1 MPGFE
6 TPELET
12 IWRQHS
18 RRVLATLVRLLHDFE
33 LAEEALHDAFLA
45 AAQHWP
51 KEGLPANPAAW
62 LVSAGRFAAIDKL
75 RRRARL
81 AAIGEDQLLR
91 QGEAVAPEEEPMIL
105 EDDQLRLIF
114 VCCHPALPPQSQVAL
129 TLREVC
135 GLTTEQVAR
144 AFLTRTPA
152 MAQRIVRAKA
162 SIKQQGLPYEV
173 PGGAEL
179 APRLDAVLR
188 VIYLVFNEGYSA
200 SSGAL
205 LSRAELSDEA
215 IRLARL
221 LHKLLPRPEVL
232 GLLGLMLLHESRRT
246 ARVSKTGDI
255 VLLQDQNRALWRADL
270 IAEGTGFVQQ
280 AFATGAVGPYAVQGA
295 IAAVHAAAPSYGQTD
310 WAEIAGLYDVLA
322 RAAPSAV
329 VQLNRAVASGMA
341 RGAAVG
347 LGMID
352 AILERGELTQYHLAH
367 AARADMLRRLGRLS
381 DARAA
386 YARALSLCQQEP
398 EQRFLQQRIVELSN

>member
-1 MPGFE
+1 MPGFGA
-6 TPELET
+6 PELET

-18 RRVLATLVRLLHDFE
+18 RRVLATLVRLLRDFE
-33 LAEEALHDAFLA
+33 LAEEALHDAFLV
-45 AAQHWP
+45 AAQRWP
-51 KEGLPANPAAW
+51 LEGMPANPAPW
-62 LVSAGRFAAIDKL
+62 LVSTGRFAAIDKL
-75 RRRARL
+75 RRRSRL
-81 AAIGEDQLLR
+81 AAIGEDLLLR
-91 QGEAVAPEEEPMIL
+91 QGEAVEPEEDPMIL

-173 PGGAEL
+173 PDGPEL

-205 LSRAELSDEA
+205 LARAELSDEA

-221 LHKLLPRPEVL
+221 LHNLLPKAEVL

-280 AFATGAVGPYAVQGA
+280 AFATRAVGPYAVQGA

>member
-81 AAIGEDQLLR
+81 AAIGEDLLLR
-91 QGEAVAPEEEPMIL
+91 QGEAVAPEEDPMIL

-205 LSRAELSDEA
+205 LARAELSDEA

-221 LHKLLPRPEVL
+221 LHKLLPKAEVL

-255 VLLQDQNRALWRADL
+255 VLLEDQNRQMWRADL